1 MQMAM
6 TRKTA
11 VTPKM
16 AQTVLKNCMCL
27 RVQRASRVVGRMFDD
42 AFRPLG
48 LNNFQFSLLI
58 LLNRPVSPTIG
69 GLAADLS
76 MDRTTITANLKPLE
90 RRGLLTVRRDSKDA
104 RTKLVALTAAGRT
117 LLAGCKCVGPR
128 NPAQTQSA
136 VILFEPRSHRRELF
150 MNVLAMICCP
160 YTLISI

>member
-1 MQMAM
+1 MTITLVSAHETSRRMSLEIRLISIYVVAM

-11 VTPKM
+11 VTPRM

-48 LNNFQFSLLI
+48 LNNFQFSLLM
-58 LLNRPVSPTIG
+58 LLNRPISPTIG

-90 RRGLLTVRRDSKDA
+90 R
-104 RTKLVALTAAGRT
+104 
-117 LLAGCKCVGPR
+117 
-128 NPAQTQSA
+128 
-136 VILFEPRSHRRELF
+136 
-150 MNVLAMICCP
+150 
-160 YTLISI
+160 